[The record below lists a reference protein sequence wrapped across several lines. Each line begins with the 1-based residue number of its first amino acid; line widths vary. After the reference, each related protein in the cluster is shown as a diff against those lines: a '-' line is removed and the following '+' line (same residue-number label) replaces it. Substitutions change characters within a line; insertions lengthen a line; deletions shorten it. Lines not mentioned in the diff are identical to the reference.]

1 VNYRRADWRFLLPS
15 ARQERVRDVTDQ
27 RLVRLLPH
35 TPDPSSAACDLVLGS
50 NPRGAH
56 FERAFASLRPG
67 GVCYLEWRS
76 RLRPTAG
83 SLRRRLEA
91 VGFVGVR
98 LYWSW
103 PPDIPSAWVPLEAPA
118 AVRWVLRSRHR
129 AAIERAW
136 RAAHAARLLRPRCA
150 TAVRPP
156 LTEQVGPLGV
166 SLAGLDGDPV
176 WALVAP
182 GGDPLN
188 KVLAFVGVRGRQA
201 PGLVLKMPRTAA
213 AEASLER
220 EAASLR
226 VLESAGTVQEGVPRL
241 LFVERDRGGL
251 RAIAE
256 SPLEGRPLLQLLDRG
271 RYPELIGRAT
281 EWLVALALA
290 TTRTAERMETT
301 AEVAEKAAAGSPPGD
316 RQLLLDTG
324 CFASAADR
332 LPVVFEQ
339 RDFSPWNVHIGRDG
353 GLVVYDWESAEP
365 AGFPA
370 LDLVY
375 LLAYCGFFLD
385 GALASGRTRES
396 YRATFGDGIAEGC
409 LRQYCQAL
417 GIDPDR
423 LPALRALTWLV
434 HARSTLRRDPSG
446 ASAALFLDLLR
457 EEIGTG

>member
-1 VNYRRADWRFLLPS
+1 
-15 ARQERVRDVTDQ
+15 
-27 RLVRLLPH
+27 
-35 TPDPSSAACDLVLGS
+35 
-50 NPRGAH
+50 
-56 FERAFASLRPG
+56 
-67 GVCYLEWRS
+67 
-76 RLRPTAG
+76 
-83 SLRRRLEA
+83 
-91 VGFVGVR
+91 
-98 LYWSW
+98 
-103 PPDIPSAWVPLEAPA
+103 
-118 AVRWVLRSRHR
+118 
-129 AAIERAW
+129 
-136 RAAHAARLLRPRCA
+136 
-150 TAVRPP
+150 
-156 LTEQVGPLGV
+156 
-166 SLAGLDGDPV
+166 
-176 WALVAP
+176 
-182 GGDPLN
+182 
-188 KVLAFVGVRGRQA
+188 
-201 PGLVLKMPRTAA
+201 MPRTAA

-409 LRQYCQAL
+409 LRQHCSAL
-417 GIDPDR
+417 EIDPDR